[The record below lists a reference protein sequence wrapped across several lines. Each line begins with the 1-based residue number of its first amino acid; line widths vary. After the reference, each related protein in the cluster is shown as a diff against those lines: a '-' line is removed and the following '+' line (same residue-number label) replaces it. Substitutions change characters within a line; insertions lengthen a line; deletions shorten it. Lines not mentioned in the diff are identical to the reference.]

1 MRVQTVLSPFSLFLT
16 ILEYSFFDPSD
27 PQCREVLLD
36 PRTSIPELFAVL
48 RQWVPQVQRNICVIG
63 HEVLLLILISI
74 LPIFHHISSV
84 CLSLSTLAED
94 GQIAF
99 DVYLVC
105 MTVTHFMI

>member
-63 HEVLLLILISI
+63 HEVLTDSNLNIA
-74 LPIFHHISSV
+74 HISPYQF
-84 CLSLSTLAED
+84 CLSELKYT
-94 GQIAF
+94 
-99 DVYLVC
+99 C
-105 MTVTHFMI
+105 